1 VNAQNRLG
9 ETAILKAVQARDL
22 ALTKALIDAGA
33 NPDIADNSG
42 ISARAVATSDPR
54 AASITKLLKDVP
66 VKATG
71 RVQGPSL

>member
-1 VNAQNRLG
+1 MSKRFLRWV
-9 ETAILKAVQARDL
+9 ETWIDENILP
-22 ALTKALIDAGA
+22 GA

>member
-1 VNAQNRLG
+1 M
-9 ETAILKAVQARDL
+9 LKL
-22 ALTKALIDAGA
+22 LLDAGA